1 VAGHDVS
8 DEQDWQQLIA
18 VGLVAGDTSVG
29 GIARFAGVH
38 MAEAEAAV
46 ANGKLVGIL
55 SEDGTVDNAMR
66 ARSIADLPLE
76 RTAEIHAAAARHY
89 FAAGPDRLIEAVDH
103 ARAAGSLLPLEE
115 LVSMADHGGRMALS
129 LGDYATAQQLLALA
143 DEFDSAGARSARGER
158 LCDLAAATHGLGLV
172 DDARRHLAE
181 AVQLAE
187 LAGDGSL
194 AARAAVAY
202 SLPVDW
208 DHGNTQA
215 SALLQRAEHMPL
227 SVDAQIEVEAG
238 RAIVEMRI
246 PVTDEA
252 GEQLA
257 WITRPAVAQP
267 LAESA
272 LAASQGRAPE
282 VRLMAL
288 LAWRA
293 THGAPGF
300 LAQRREVSTEAL
312 AIAQRLRNPSLQVE
326 AAFRLAVDAVESG
339 DRPLFDEALAVA
351 RWVSERDGNP
361 RLKWRALTM
370 GAGAAHL
377 DMDLPLADKLLDQ
390 ARLLAAPIA
399 LPGSLVAELVF
410 MGQTAVKHDDLDLLR
425 TFLYDE
431 DSPFLASAIA
441 RTGAAYA
448 AARHDLPALAVQHAR
463 RALQLVDQEST
474 YLGVLCVLTAAAVE
488 VGDTDLVT
496 ELVDLLTPWA
506 EHVAVD
512 TNAWW
517 CEGPV
522 ALRLA
527 QAHLTLGDHAE
538 ARRYLDVATPVAA
551 ALNDVHSLDRCGDL
565 AAQLRP
571 STSAAEAEGLTPR
584 ELDVLRL
591 IAGGATNPQI
601 ATQLAYSLSTI
612 RTDTV
617 SIYKKLGVGGRTEA
631 VSYAVREG
639 LVDTGL

>member
-1 VAGHDVS
+1 
-8 DEQDWQQLIA
+8 
-18 VGLVAGDTSVG
+18 
-29 GIARFAGVH
+29 
-38 MAEAEAAV
+38 
-46 ANGKLVGIL
+46 
-55 SEDGTVDNAMR
+55 
-66 ARSIADLPLE
+66 
-76 RTAEIHAAAARHY
+76 
-89 FAAGPDRLIEAVDH
+89 
-103 ARAAGSLLPLEE
+103 
-115 LVSMADHGGRMALS
+115 
-129 LGDYATAQQLLALA
+129 
-143 DEFDSAGARSARGER
+143 
-158 LCDLAAATHGLGLV
+158 
-172 DDARRHLAE
+172 
-181 AVQLAE
+181 
-187 LAGDGSL
+187 
-194 AARAAVAY
+194 
-202 SLPVDW
+202 
-208 DHGNTQA
+208 
-215 SALLQRAEHMPL
+215 
-227 SVDAQIEVEAG
+227 
-238 RAIVEMRI
+238 
-246 PVTDEA
+246 
-252 GEQLA
+252 
-257 WITRPAVAQP
+257 
-267 LAESA
+267 
-272 LAASQGRAPE
+272 
-282 VRLMAL
+282 
-288 LAWRA
+288 
-293 THGAPGF
+293 
-300 LAQRREVSTEAL
+300 
-312 AIAQRLRNPSLQVE
+312 
-326 AAFRLAVDAVESG
+326 
-339 DRPLFDEALAVA
+339 
-351 RWVSERDGNP
+351 
-361 RLKWRALTM
+361 M

>member
-1 VAGHDVS
+1 MAEHDFS
-8 DEQDWQQLIA
+8 DERDWQQLIA
-18 VGLVAGDTSVG
+18 VGLVAGDTSAG

-591 IAGGATNPQI
+591 IADGATNPQI

>member
-1 VAGHDVS
+1 MAEHDFS
-8 DEQDWQQLIA
+8 DERDWQQLIA

-282 VRLMAL
+282 VRIMAL

>member
-1 VAGHDVS
+1 MAEHDFS
-8 DEQDWQQLIA
+8 DERDWQQLIA
-18 VGLVAGDTSVG
+18 VGLVAGDTSAG

-571 STSAAEAEGLTPR
+571 TTSAAEAEGLTPR

>member
-1 VAGHDVS
+1 MAEHDFS

-55 SEDGTVDNAMR
+55 SDDGTVDNAMR

-143 DEFDSAGARSARGER
+143 DEFDLAGTHSARGER

-172 DDARRHLAE
+172 HDARRHLAE

-215 SALLQRAEHMPL
+215 SALLHRAEHMPL

-272 LAASQGRAPE
+272 LAASQDRAPE

-370 GAGAAHL
+370 GACAAHL

-390 ARLLAAPIA
+390 AREIAAPIA

-474 YLGVLCVLTAAAVE
+474 YLGVLSVLTAAAVE

-517 CEGPV
+517 CDGPV

-527 QAHLTLGDHAE
+527 QAQLALGDDAE

-571 STSAAEAEGLTPR
+571 TTSAAEAEGLTPR

-639 LVDTGL
+639 LVDTRL

>member
-1 VAGHDVS
+1 MAGHDLS

-282 VRLMAL
+282 VRIMAL

>member
-1 VAGHDVS
+1 MS

-282 VRLMAL
+282 VRIMAL

-448 AARHDLPALAVQHAR
+448 AARHDLPALTVQHAR

-591 IAGGATNPQI
+591 IADGATNPQI

>member
-1 VAGHDVS
+1 MAGHDFN

-18 VGLVAGDTSVG
+18 VGLVAGDTSAA

-46 ANGKLVGIL
+46 ANGKMVGVL
-55 SEDGTVDNAMR
+55 SDVGSVDNAMR

-89 FAAGPDRLIEAVDH
+89 FAAGPDRLIEAIDH

-129 LGDYATAQQLLALA
+129 LGDYATAQQLLVLA
-143 DEFDSAGARSARGER
+143 AEFDSAGTHSARGER

-172 DDARRHLAE
+172 DEARRHLAE

-293 THGAPGF
+293 THGAPAF

-390 ARLLAAPIA
+390 ARVLAAPIA

-431 DSPFLASAIA
+431 DSPFLASAVA
-441 RTGAAYA
+441 RAGAAYA

-474 YLGVLCVLTAAAVE
+474 YLGVLSVLTAAAVE

-496 ELVDLLTPWA
+496 ELVELLTPWA
-506 EHVAVD
+506 EHVAID

-527 QAHLTLGDHAE
+527 QAHLALGDHAE
-538 ARRYLDVATPVAA
+538 ARRYLDVATPVAT

-571 STSAAEAEGLTPR
+571 TTSAADAEGLTPR

>member
-1 VAGHDVS
+1 MS

-390 ARLLAAPIA
+390 ARLLVAPIA

>member
-1 VAGHDVS
+1 LS

-282 VRLMAL
+282 VRIMAL

>member
-1 VAGHDVS
+1 MAEHDFS
-8 DEQDWQQLIA
+8 DERDWQQLIA

>member
-1 VAGHDVS
+1 MS

>member
-1 VAGHDVS
+1 MS

-115 LVSMADHGGRMALS
+115 LVTMADHGGRMALS

-282 VRLMAL
+282 VRIMAL

-339 DRPLFDEALAVA
+339 DRPLFDEALAVS

>member
-1 VAGHDVS
+1 MS

-282 VRLMAL
+282 VRIMAL

>member
-1 VAGHDVS
+1 VAEHDFS
-8 DEQDWQQLIA
+8 DERDWQQLIA
-18 VGLVAGDTSVG
+18 VGLVAGDTSAG

-571 STSAAEAEGLTPR
+571 TTSAAEAEGLTPR

>member
-1 VAGHDVS
+1 MAEHDFS
-8 DEQDWQQLIA
+8 DERDWQQLIA

-272 LAASQGRAPE
+272 LAASQGRASE
-282 VRLMAL
+282 VRIMAL

>member
-1 VAGHDVS
+1 VAEHDFS
-8 DEQDWQQLIA
+8 DERDWQQLIA

-272 LAASQGRAPE
+272 LAASQGRASE
-282 VRLMAL
+282 VRIMAL

>member
-1 VAGHDVS
+1 MAERND
-8 DEQDWQQLIA
+8 DEHHDWQELLA
-18 VGLVAGDTSVG
+18 VGMVAGDMSAA

-38 MAEAEAAV
+38 VAVAEAAIST
-46 ANGKLVGIL
+46 GKMVGVL
-55 SEDGTVDNAMR
+55 AEDGTVDNAMR
-66 ARSIADLPLE
+66 ARSIADLPLD

-89 FAAGPDRLIEAVDH
+89 FAAGPDRLIDAVEH

-143 DEFDSAGARSARGER
+143 HEFDSASSHSDRGAR
-158 LCDLAAATHGLGLV
+158 LCDLASATNGLGLV

-194 AARAAVAY
+194 ASRAAVAFA
-202 SLPVDW
+202 LPVDW

-215 SALLQRAEHMPL
+215 SALLQRAEHLPL
-227 SVDAQIEVEAG
+227 GVDDQIQVDAC

-246 PVTDEA
+246 PVVDED
-252 GEQLA
+252 GVQLA
-257 WITRPAVAQP
+257 WVMRPAVAQP

-272 LAASQGRAPE
+272 LAASAGRDPE

-293 THGAPGF
+293 THSAPEF
-300 LAQRREVSTEAL
+300 LAQRREVTTEAM
-312 AIAQRLRNPSLQVE
+312 AVAQRLRNPSMQVE

-370 GAGAAHL
+370 SCGAAHL
-377 DMDLPLADKLLDQ
+377 DMDLLLADQLLGQ
-390 ARLLAAPIA
+390 AREVATQIA
-399 LPGSLVAELVF
+399 LPGSLAADLVF
-410 MGQTAVKHDDLDLLR
+410 IGQTAVKHDDLELLR
-425 TFLYDE
+425 TFLFDD
-431 DSPFLASAIA
+431 DSPFLASAVA
-441 RTGAAYA
+441 RAGAAYA
-448 AARHDLPALAVQHAR
+448 AARHDLPVLAEQHIH
-463 RALQLVDQEST
+463 RALQLADLEAT
-474 YLGVLCVLTAAAVE
+474 YLGVLSMLSAAAVE
-488 VGDTDLVT
+488 IGNTGLIT

-506 EHVAVD
+506 EHVAID
-512 TNAWW
+512 TNAFW

-527 QAHLTLGDHAE
+527 EAKLALGDHAE
-538 ARRYLDVATPVAA
+538 ARRYLDLATPVAT
-551 ALNDVHSLDRCGDL
+551 ALNDVSALSRCDRL
-565 AAQLRP
+565 AAQL
-571 STSAAEAEGLTPR
+571 TSQPAAGADVGLTPR

-591 IAGGATNPQI
+591 IARGATNPQI
-601 ATQLAYSLSTI
+601 ASELAYSLSTI

-617 SIYKKLGVGGRTEA
+617 SIYKKLCVGGRTEA

-639 LVDTGL
+639 LVDAGH

>member
-1 VAGHDVS
+1 MS

-282 VRLMAL
+282 VRIMAL

-390 ARLLAAPIA
+390 ARLLVAPIA

>member
-390 ARLLAAPIA
+390 ARLLVAPIA

>member
-1 VAGHDVS
+1 MAEHDFS
-8 DEQDWQQLIA
+8 DERDWQQLIA
-18 VGLVAGDTSVG
+18 VGLVAGDTSAG

>member
-1 VAGHDVS
+1 MS

-18 VGLVAGDTSVG
+18 VGLVAGDTSAG

-282 VRLMAL
+282 VRIMAL

-390 ARLLAAPIA
+390 ARLLVAPIA

>member
-1 VAGHDVS
+1 
-8 DEQDWQQLIA
+8 
-18 VGLVAGDTSVG
+18 
-29 GIARFAGVH
+29 
-38 MAEAEAAV
+38 
-46 ANGKLVGIL
+46 
-55 SEDGTVDNAMR
+55 
-66 ARSIADLPLE
+66 
-76 RTAEIHAAAARHY
+76 
-89 FAAGPDRLIEAVDH
+89 
-103 ARAAGSLLPLEE
+103 
-115 LVSMADHGGRMALS
+115 
-129 LGDYATAQQLLALA
+129 
-143 DEFDSAGARSARGER
+143 
-158 LCDLAAATHGLGLV
+158 
-172 DDARRHLAE
+172 
-181 AVQLAE
+181 
-187 LAGDGSL
+187 
-194 AARAAVAY
+194 
-202 SLPVDW
+202 
-208 DHGNTQA
+208 
-215 SALLQRAEHMPL
+215 
-227 SVDAQIEVEAG
+227 
-238 RAIVEMRI
+238 MRI

-257 WITRPAVAQP
+257 WITRPAIAQP
-267 LAESA
+267 PAESA
-272 LAASQGRAPE
+272 LALSEGRAPE
-282 VRLMAL
+282 VRLLAL

-312 AIAQRLRNPSLQVE
+312 TIAQRLRNPSLQVE

-370 GAGAAHL
+370 GACAAHL

-390 ARLLAAPIA
+390 ARVLAAPIA

-474 YLGVLCVLTAAAVE
+474 YLGVLSVLTAAAVE

-517 CEGPV
+517 CDGPV

-527 QAHLTLGDHAE
+527 QAHLALGDDAE

-551 ALNDVHSLDRCGDL
+551 ALNDIHSLDRCGDL

-571 STSAAEAEGLTPR
+571 RTSAAEAEGLTPR

-639 LVDTGL
+639 LVDTRL

>member
-1 VAGHDVS
+1 
-8 DEQDWQQLIA
+8 
-18 VGLVAGDTSVG
+18 
-29 GIARFAGVH
+29 
-38 MAEAEAAV
+38 
-46 ANGKLVGIL
+46 
-55 SEDGTVDNAMR
+55 
-66 ARSIADLPLE
+66 
-76 RTAEIHAAAARHY
+76 
-89 FAAGPDRLIEAVDH
+89 
-103 ARAAGSLLPLEE
+103 
-115 LVSMADHGGRMALS
+115 MALS

-282 VRLMAL
+282 VRIMAL

-339 DRPLFDEALAVA
+339 DRPLFDEALDVA